1 MLKNEHREEQSSNSE
16 ILITKDLLGGLSCN
30 SQQSADMGFKAAEAE
45 RLYHEIWR
53 SVAVAD
59 NYKQDLNHPPEI
71 LKEKSS
77 DLKLEESSRSWSNS
91 KYQSV
96 CTLEKVKNA
105 LQRDAEKERKRSSSS
120 SSSSSSMF
128 AAACPACLLYVVTLK
143 TNPKCPRC
151 NSTVSSSL
159 HVKKPKFDLN
169 SSSATI

>member
-1 MLKNEHREEQSSNSE
+1 MWVSRYVQ
-16 ILITKDLLGGLSCN
+16 
-30 SQQSADMGFKAAEAE
+30 AAEAE

-71 LKEKSS
+71 LIEKSL

-91 KYQSV
+91 KYESV

-120 SSSSSSMF
+120 VSASASSMF

-159 HVKKPKFDLN
+159 LFKKPKFDLN